1 MALMNIFDFSDE
13 KDSTKP
19 YPYKILIYP
28 NITWAK
34 DLEKDSFVVVVN
46 NIIQNLEKIR
56 QDIHWTILLP
66 EKLNCFKKDNIEQL
80 IYTLPTYPNQMRAH
94 FDSQEFLK
102 AIDWKNN
109 DFDVIYTHLPEHTL
123 QIKNVI
129 YNTTNLRPKF
139 VGYSHWTEFPE
150 ITGYPITLIDH
161 NFLGLLEMDKC
172 GINTLAQKNLVL
184 KHAST
189 HLNAESIIKLTK
201 IVEPQY
207 LGWEIPDFQKISFD
221 KKTIAFNH
229 RPHEYKNYPWFLDM
243 MDKLWKERQD
253 FQVWVPLAEQAD
265 REYIITGLNKTRFEY
280 MSHLSGCWLGVCGA
294 QEYAGWSVSATDGMS
309 VGVPYIFSDDDY
321 YKELADSA
329 GLFYKNNEEF
339 LTNVR
344 VLLDTPHLRL
354 DLSTR
359 SEERFKKSTWS
370 SAIIPF
376 NKMLQST
383 FDNLPTLS
391 EETDSYKDI
400 VKFIK
405 INKSVSK
412 KELLEHLGWGVR
424 ITFSSY
430 RNKLRTEKGI
440 IFTKNRYEYHE

>member
-1 MALMNIFDFSDE
+1 
-13 KDSTKP
+13 
-19 YPYKILIYP
+19 
-28 NITWAK
+28 
-34 DLEKDSFVVVVN
+34 
-46 NIIQNLEKIR
+46 
-56 QDIHWTILLP
+56 
-66 EKLNCFKKDNIEQL
+66 
-80 IYTLPTYPNQMRAH
+80 
-94 FDSQEFLK
+94 
-102 AIDWKNN
+102 
-109 DFDVIYTHLPEHTL
+109 
-123 QIKNVI
+123 
-129 YNTTNLRPKF
+129 
-139 VGYSHWTEFPE
+139 
-150 ITGYPITLIDH
+150 
-161 NFLGLLEMDKC
+161 
-172 GINTLAQKNLVL
+172 
-184 KHAST
+184 
-189 HLNAESIIKLTK
+189 
-201 IVEPQY
+201 
-207 LGWEIPDFQKISFD
+207 
-221 KKTIAFNH
+221 
-229 RPHEYKNYPWFLDM
+229 M